1 MSITYPN
8 YFDTVGMTL
17 AVNINLK
24 IWIET
29 HFIGPVESNMLCVSH
44 NVAGVWKW

>member
-1 MSITYPN
+1 MFMAFLN
-8 YFDTVGMTL
+8 YFDILGMTL
-17 AVNINLK
+17 AVNINLN

-29 HFIGPVESNMLCVSH
+29 YSIVPVESNTESVPH